1 MILCTVSLSK
11 SIFVE
16 SILHHFAVFEEA
28 FRLCS
33 EREMKKGHRQET
45 ETTEMPD
52 VDALGW
58 ARSRV
63 TWTMWPAKV
72 LLDPR
77 VSDKDRVGR
86 KPTGR

>member
-1 MILCTVSLSK
+1 MILGTVSLSK

-52 VDALGW
+52 VDALGQVPGHMDDV
-58 ARSRV
+58 ASE
-63 TWTMWPAKV
+63 
-72 LLDPR
+72 
-77 VSDKDRVGR
+77 SSS
-86 KPTGR
+86 

>member
-45 ETTEMPD
+45 QTTEMHRLVERPD
-52 VDALGW
+52 VDALGQVPGHMDDV
-58 ARSRV
+58 ASE
-63 TWTMWPAKV
+63 
-72 LLDPR
+72 
-77 VSDKDRVGR
+77 SSS
-86 KPTGR
+86 